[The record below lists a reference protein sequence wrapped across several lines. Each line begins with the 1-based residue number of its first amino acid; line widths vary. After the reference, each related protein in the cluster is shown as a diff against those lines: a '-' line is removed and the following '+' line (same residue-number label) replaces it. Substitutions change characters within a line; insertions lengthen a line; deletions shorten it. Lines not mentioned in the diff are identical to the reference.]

1 MNDWENLT
9 RRDFLL
15 GATTATWLMV
25 LGGDADA
32 APEPAPSAPATP
44 VRCGVIGTGVQGR
57 ALLTILARMPAAPVV
72 AICDNYEASL
82 KAAQPIAPQAKPY
95 ADYREMLANE
105 KTLDALFIATPSHLH
120 REPALAAIQAGKHVY
135 CEAPLATSVED
146 ARAIAAAGKSA
157 TKTFQ
162 AGLQQRANPL
172 YKHAVKFVRTGALN
186 NVVQARAQWHRKQ
199 SWRRAARDP
208 NVERQLNWRLYKE
221 SSAGLTGEVG
231 VHQLD
236 VASWFLK
243 KLPLSVMGYGATLQ
257 WQDGR
262 EVPDTVQCLVEYPGG
277 LRVTYDA
284 TLANSYDSSY
294 ELFMGSDGAIL
305 TREDRSWLFKEAD
318 APQLGW
324 EVYARKDKI
333 GDETGIALVADA
345 TKLLAQGKNPAEAAA
360 AAGASGKNALYYA
373 VEEFLGCAREG
384 KKPSCGP
391 LEGLQATV
399 VAIKAHEAVMSGS
412 KVALQ
417 KEWLELASRA
427 SGGVTP
433 G

>member
-1 MNDWENLT
+1 MTDWENVT
-9 RRDFLL
+9 RREFLRS
-15 GATTATWLMV
+15 ATAATCLMV
-25 LGGDADA
+25 LGGEA
-32 APEPAPSAPATP
+32 EGAPAGENTPAAP

-57 ALLTILARMPAAPVV
+57 ALLSVLARLPAAPVV

-82 KAAQPIAPQAKPY
+82 KAGQSVAPQAKTY
-95 ADYREMLANE
+95 ADYHEMLATE
-105 KTLDALFIATPSHLH
+105 KTLDAVFIATPSHLH
-120 REPALAAIQAGKHVY
+120 REPALAAVQAGKHVY
-135 CEAPLATSVED
+135 CEAPLATTVED
-146 ARAIAAAGKSA
+146 ARAIATAGKA
-157 TKTFQ
+157 DGPLPGAARTFQ
-162 AGLQQRANPL
+162 VGLQQRANPL

-208 NVERQLNWRLYKE
+208 NLERQLNWRLYKE
-221 SSAGLTGEVG
+221 SSTGLIGEIG

-243 KLPLSVMGYGATLQ
+243 KLPVSVMGYGATLQ

-262 EVPDTVQCLVEYPGG
+262 DVADTVQCLVEYPGG
-277 LRVTYDA
+277 LRLTYEA
-284 TLANSYDSSY
+284 TLANSFDSSY
-294 ELFMGSDGAIL
+294 ELFLGSDGAIL

-345 TKLLAQGKNPAEAAA
+345 TKLLAQGKTPAEAAA
-360 AAGASGKNALYYA
+360 AAGASGKNALYYS

-384 KKPSCGP
+384 SKPSSGP
-391 LEGLQATV
+391 LEGMQAAV
-399 VAIKAHEAVMSGS
+399 VAIKAHEAITSGN
-412 KVALQ
+412 KITFQ
-417 KEWLELASRA
+417 KEWLEI
-427 SGGVTP
+427 
-433 G
+433 

>member
-9 RRDFLL
+9 RRDFLR
-15 GATTATWLMV
+15 GATTATCLMV
-25 LGGDADA
+25 LGGEA
-32 APEPAPSAPATP
+32 EGAPAGENTPPVP
-44 VRCGVIGTGVQGR
+44 VRCGVIGTGLQGR
-57 ALLTILARMPAAPVV
+57 ALLAVLARLPAAPVV
-72 AICDNYEASL
+72 AICDHYDASL
-82 KAAQPIAPQAKPY
+82 KAGQSVAPQAKSY
-95 ADYREMLANE
+95 ADYHEMLATE
-105 KTLDALFIATPSHLH
+105 KTLDAVFIATPSHLH
-120 REPALAAIQAGKHVY
+120 REPALAAVQAGKHVY
-135 CEAPLATSVED
+135 CEAPLATTLED
-146 ARAIAAAGKSA
+146 ARAIATAGKGA
-157 TKTFQ
+157 AKTFQ
-162 AGLQQRANPL
+162 VGLQQRANPL

-221 SSAGLTGEVG
+221 TSTGLIGEIG

-243 KLPLSVMGYGATLQ
+243 KLPVSVMGYGATLQ

-262 EVPDTVQCLVEYPGG
+262 DVADTVQCLVEYPGG
-277 LRVTYDA
+277 LRLTYEA
-284 TLANSYDSSY
+284 TLANSFDSSY
-294 ELFMGSDGAIL
+294 ELFLGSDGAIM

-345 TKLLAQGKNPAEAAA
+345 TKLLAQGKTPAEAAA
-360 AAGASGKNALYYA
+360 AAGASGKNALYYS

-384 KKPSCGP
+384 GKPSSGP
-391 LEGLQATV
+391 LEGMQAAV
-399 VAIKAHEAVMSGS
+399 VAVKAHEAITSGN
-412 KVALQ
+412 KITFQ
-417 KEWLELASRA
+417 KEWLEL
-427 SGGVTP
+427 
-433 G
+433 